1 MDARSEAFFPMVEP
15 DLVAVLRAAAQEPQ
29 PWLVVYGIRSEA
41 AEAQCVAT
49 GHSTTMH
56 SRHIA
61 DSKGLAAA
69 VDVAALIDGKVS
81 FAPGQERAVF
91 GDIAL
96 QIKTAAT
103 ILNIP
108 IEWGGDWNTF
118 KDWGHFQL
126 PWASCP

>member
-1 MDARSEAFFPMVEP
+1 MDARSESFFTHVEP
-15 DLVAVLRAAAQEPQ
+15 DLVKVLRTAAPISGR
-29 PWLVVYGIRSEA
+29 PWLVVYGIRTVS

-61 DSKGLAAA
+61 DKNGLAAA
-69 VDVAALIDGKVS
+69 VDVAALIDGKQVS
-81 FAPGQERAVF
+81 FAPGQEAKVF

-103 ILNIP
+103 ILGIP
-108 IEWGGDWNTF
+108 IEWGGGLWEV
-118 KDWGHFQL
+118 L
-126 PWASCP
+126 